1 MRLST
6 HTSRHLWEEGPY
18 SKTKTPIQDA
28 AEPSSSLA
36 VLKCRLLGMS
46 LIFPLAWCPKN
57 VLPHQRGDKE
67 SAQRGQARGVSCS
80 PCQHRD
86 PPAHSPG
93 IEGQEPKFPMDVES
107 QLGGLHILRPAPHG
121 CPNSQTLP
129 PCRASCCLQAKEFC
143 AGTQPSSSS
152 SSHSRPGQSHPH
164 HCALD
169 KLPFKGVCLIPYLPS
184 VRSRSSCRRGRGGRD
199 CRALLS
205 YELFLTHVY
214 NFHKSFL
221 QRGERKK
228 GGGEGGRGR
237 RSSSLRQ
244 KPLARWAG
252 REGSSREGEDGIQP
266 GIPGRGRRE
275 KQEECRDTHP
285 RRGARRRLPE
295 SDFTL
300 AAFVL
305 CRHFPCS
312 DCISFLPAPL
322 EKAACLRRRSP
333 D

>member
-57 VLPHQRGDKE
+57 VLPHQQGDKE

-93 IEGQEPKFPMDVES
+93 IEGQEPKFPMDVEI

-121 CPNSQTLP
+121 RPNSQTLP

-143 AGTQPSSSS
+143 AGTQPSSSSS

-228 GGGEGGRGR
+228 GGGEGGRERKEIQFAPAKAAGQMGR
-237 RSSSLRQ
+237 QGGEQQGRGGRDPAGNTRERQ
-244 KPLARWAG
+244 EGEAG
-252 REGSSREGEDGIQP
+252 GVQGHTPTEGSEAPVTGI
-266 GIPGRGRRE
+266 
-275 KQEECRDTHP
+275 
-285 RRGARRRLPE
+285 
-295 SDFTL
+295 
-300 AAFVL
+300 
-305 CRHFPCS
+305 
-312 DCISFLPAPL
+312 
-322 EKAACLRRRSP
+322 
-333 D
+333 